1 MAGNATVARPPTRP
15 SEEKRNSIAEDS
27 AAVRNLAMELV
38 RVTEA
43 AAIRAARWVGHGDK
57 IAADRAA
64 RDAVGDALR
73 FVDMD
78 GVTVLSEG
86 EKDQAPMI
94 PIGSHVGNGMGPEV
108 DFAVDPIDGTTLT
121 ARGLPNA
128 ISVVAVAERGAM
140 FTCPHVA
147 YMRKIAVGSQA
158 KGAIDIN
165 ASTEHNLAR
174 IARYCDKDIKDLT
187 VVILDRP
194 RHETLMEEV
203 RSAGA
208 RIKLISDGDVAG
220 AVTAAMDDYTGVDVL
235 VGTGGTP
242 EAVLAACALKAL
254 GGDMQAKLWIRN
266 DEERQRAID
275 AGITDLDRVLTLD
288 DLVQGDDAYFA
299 ATGITTGEFLQ
310 GVSFGPNTAQT
321 QSVMMRSRSGTLR
334 FITTRHNIGLKR
346 HLPMGA
352 AYVPG

>member
-1 MAGNATVARPPTRP
+1 MASNATVTRAQGP
-15 SEEKRNSIAEDS
+15 RKASIAEDTS
-27 AAVRNLAMELV
+27 LGRNLALELV

-43 AAIRAARWVGHGDK
+43 AAIRAARWVGSGDK
-57 IAADRAA
+57 VAADRAA
-64 RDAVGDALR
+64 RDAVRDALK

-94 PIGSHVGNGMGPEV
+94 AIHSHVGNGNGPEV

-147 YMRKIAVGSQA
+147 YMRKIAVGPAA

-165 ASTEHNLAR
+165 ASVKHNLVR
-174 IARYCDKDIKDLT
+174 IARFSNKDMKDLT
-187 VVILDRP
+187 VVILDRE
-194 RHETLMEEV
+194 RHQELIEEV

-220 AVTAAMDDYTGVDVL
+220 AVTAAMEDYPGVDVL
-235 VGTGGTP
+235 MGTGGTP

-254 GGDMQAKLWIRN
+254 GGDMQAKLVIRN
-266 DEERQRAID
+266 EEERKSAIE
-275 AGITDLDRVLTLD
+275 AGMKNVDKVLTLD

-299 ATGITTGEFLQ
+299 ATGITSGEFLQ
-310 GVSFGPNTAQT
+310 GVSFGQNTAQT

-334 FITTRHNIGLKR
+334 YINTRHNIGLKA

-352 AYVPG
+352 TYVPG

>member
-1 MAGNATVARPPTRP
+1 MTDDG
-15 SEEKRNSIAEDS
+15 SLG
-27 AAVRNLAMELV
+27 RNLAMELV

-43 AAIRAARWVGHGDK
+43 AAIRGARWVGSGDK
-57 IAADRAA
+57 ISADRAA
-64 RDAVGDALR
+64 RDAVHDSLA

-78 GVTVLSEG
+78 GLTVLSEG
-86 EKDQAPMI
+86 EKDEAPMI
-94 PIGSHVGNGMGPEV
+94 PIGAQAGNGNGPQV

-147 YMRKIAVGSQA
+147 YMEKIAVGAQA

-165 ASTEHNLAR
+165 APVKDNLVR
-174 IARYCDKDIKDLT
+174 IARFCDKQLPDLT

-194 RHETLMEEV
+194 RHEGLIEEV
-203 RSAGA
+203 RGAGA

-220 AVTAAMDDYTGVDVL
+220 AVTAAMEEHPGVDVL
-235 VGTGGTP
+235 MGIGGTP
-242 EAVLAACALKAL
+242 EAVLAACALKGL
-254 GGDMQAKLWIRN
+254 GGDMQAKLFFR
-266 DEERQRAID
+266 DEKERRSASES
-275 AGITDLDRVLTLD
+275 GLCDLDKVLTLEE
-288 DLVQGDDAYFA
+288 LVRGDDTYFA

-310 GVSFGPNTAQT
+310 GVSFGANTAWT
-321 QSVMMRSRSGTLR
+321 QSVMIRSRSGTLR
-334 FITTRHNIGLKR
+334 IIETRHNIGLKR
-346 HLPMGA
+346 QLPMGA

>member
-1 MAGNATVARPPTRP
+1 MATETVEAPPRLKRARKDVIT
-15 SEEKRNSIAEDS
+15 EDS
-27 AAVRNLAMELV
+27 SLGRNLAMELV

-43 AAIRAARWVGHGDK
+43 AAIRAARWVGSGDK

-64 RDAVGDALR
+64 RDAVRDALAY
-73 FVDMD
+73 VDMD

-94 PIGSHVGNGMGPEV
+94 PIGSHVGNGAGPEV

-147 YMRKIAVGSQA
+147 YMQKIAVGPPA

-165 ASTEHNLAR
+165 ASVKHNLVRVAR
-174 IARYCDKDIKDLT
+174 FMDKDIHDLT

-194 RHETLMEEV
+194 RHEELIEEV

-220 AVTAAMDDYTGVDVL
+220 AVTAAMEEHAGVDILMGV
-235 VGTGGTP
+235 GGTP
-242 EAVLAACALKAL
+242 EAVLAACALKSL
-254 GGDMQAKLWIRN
+254 GGDMQAKLFIRN
-266 DEERQRAID
+266 EEERQSALES
-275 AGITDLDRVLTLD
+275 GIIDLDKVLTLD
-288 DLVQGDDAYFA
+288 DLVRGDDAYFA
-299 ATGITTGEFLQ
+299 ATGVTTGEFLQ
-310 GVSFGPNTAQT
+310 GVSFGLNTAQT

-334 FITTRHNIGLKR
+334 FIHTRHNIGLKR